1 MAAKKVSKR
10 DTVVPKGVS
19 DEEIE
24 SSESEDEVSKVA
36 HNLRDELIMS
46 ETSSSSESSDSP
58 TAAFAGTLPPPP
70 MNEELEPIDY
80 FFSMFD
86 KKSIALLAG
95 QSNLYAVQTNP
106 SKPVRISEVEMS
118 HFIGILIMTGIYCF
132 PEQRFFWMNTTRVES
147 ISSVMSRDRFLE
159 IKKYLHVVDNS
170 KQLNRTDPNFDRAH
184 KVRPLLN

>member
-1 MAAKKVSKR
+1 MSL
-10 DTVVPKGVS
+10 TS
-19 DEEIE
+19 DEEID

-46 ETSSSSESSDSP
+46 ETSSSSDYWRKTAFVPS

-80 FFSMFD
+80 FFSMVD
-86 KKSIALLAG
+86 KKSIALLTD
-95 QSNLYAVQTNP
+95 QSNLYVLQTNP

-147 ISSVMSRDRFLE
+147 ISSVMSRDRSLE
-159 IKKYLHVVDNS
+159 IKKYLHVVDNQS
-170 KQLNRTDPNFDRAH
+170 N
-184 KVRPLLN
+184 